1 MRFIYLTN
9 SITSDDYKTL
19 LASSIHY
26 SNPSNQNFHHAL
38 ITAFA
43 SNYHVEV
50 ISSSYICN
58 DFLLNSEEKHT
69 FAYENYVKYNYLPVY
84 KNKLSN
90 YFKTKNALYSKI
102 SKLIKESDEETMIV
116 VDAMNVLLSSLAL
129 RFGKSHKT
137 KILGVI
143 TDNPNLITNMPKIA
157 KNKLLSN
164 FTKFDYYIC
173 LNEALNKLAN
183 TKNKPCLII
192 NGICYK
198 CPEAQIMSNKEP
210 YLFFAGALYEKYGVK
225 HLLHAFLNT
234 SGQYHLLIAGD
245 GPLREYVVKK
255 AIRSR
260 RIKYLG
266 TLSQAEIQAYENH
279 AYANINPRP
288 LTKDMDTYCIPSKVI
303 EYASSDALTISTM
316 HTLLH
321 SQFETSIM
329 WTKDDD
335 VSLRCTIEEAFRLKS
350 SLRTKIIKKAH
361 TTIKNNYS
369 INAVSKKIDM
379 FIKKISG

>member
-1 MRFIYLTN
+1 M
-9 SITSDDYKTL
+9 
-19 LASSIHY
+19 
-26 SNPSNQNFHHAL
+26 
-38 ITAFA
+38 
-43 SNYHVEV
+43 
-50 ISSSYICN
+50 
-58 DFLLNSEEKHT
+58 
-69 FAYENYVKYNYLPVY
+69 
-84 KNKLSN
+84 
-90 YFKTKNALYSKI
+90 
-102 SKLIKESDEETMIV
+102 
-116 VDAMNVLLSSLAL
+116 
-129 RFGKSHKT
+129 
-137 KILGVI
+137 
-143 TDNPNLITNMPKIA
+143 
-157 KNKLLSN
+157 
-164 FTKFDYYIC
+164 
-173 LNEALNKLAN
+173 
-183 TKNKPCLII
+183 
-192 NGICYK
+192 
-198 CPEAQIMSNKEP
+198 
-210 YLFFAGALYEKYGVK
+210 
-225 HLLHAFLNT
+225 
-234 SGQYHLLIAGD
+234 
-245 GPLREYVVKK
+245 KK

-350 SLRTKIIKKAH
+350 SLRTKLIKKAH